1 MNNVH
6 TANMKT
12 IYTRTSWLYSL
23 FFVVTLLF
31 SFDASAQRGNP
42 DDNEKPQKPLITQ
55 EEYNKLLMWLVDE
68 KYENILYKCIRYTED
83 DKTKKLPLPYIYMA
97 QAYMG
102 IHMSDDHELREKF
115 YADKNKALKNS
126 LKYASKYRK
135 KDKELEY
142 YSDFTAYFDD
152 LWTQTKTAAETE
164 MDNAKYTKAKSYY
177 KYLSTI
183 DPDDPGALLMY
194 ASVFQHLKSRK
205 EAQTNYDKARN
216 LLIEFGGRGLREIQT
231 ELLHFAI
238 IYNVELLAPVNR
250 PAALEW
256 LALGQDL
263 FRGEAE
269 FEAVRR
275 SIGG

>member
-1 MNNVH
+1 MKN
-6 TANMKT
+6 AYPASMKT

-23 FFVVTLLF
+23 LFVASLLF
-31 SFDASAQRGNP
+31 SLDVSAQKGNQEDEERP
-42 DDNEKPQKPLITQ
+42 RKPLITQ

-83 DKTKKLPLPYIYMA
+83 DKTKKLPLPYIYTA

-102 IHMSDDHELREKF
+102 IHMSDDHVLREAF
-115 YADKNKALKNS
+115 QADKNKALKNS
-126 LKYASKYRK
+126 LKYAAKYRK
-135 KDKELEY
+135 KDKEMEHY
-142 YSDFTAYFDD
+142 ADFTGFFDD
-152 LWTQTKTAAETE
+152 LWQQTKTVAETE
-164 MDNAKYTKAKSYY
+164 MDNEKYTKAKSYY

-183 DPDDPGALLMY
+183 DPDDPGAMLMY
-194 ASVFQHLKSRK
+194 AAVFQHLKSRK
-205 EAQTNYDKARN
+205 EASVSYEKARN
-216 LLIEFGGRGLREIQT
+216 LLIEYGGRGLRNVQT
-231 ELLHFAI
+231 ELLRFAI
-238 IYNVELLAPVNR
+238 IYNVELLASVDR